1 MEFQFERPKEN
12 KTTVKFINI
21 CNYCLRAIIYAM
33 VFLLPLFFLRDTV
46 DIFEFNKQYLIWVL
60 TGIAVLVWCFRMI
73 ILEKKMKWR
82 RTPLDIPILIFLA
95 INVLIAMF
103 SVDKYVSLWGN
114 YGTFSESLI
123 NIFAMAVLYF
133 VITNNL

>member
-1 MEFQFERPKEN
+1 MDFQFERPKEN
-12 KTTVKFINI
+12 QTAIKFIHI

-33 VFLLPLFFLRDTV
+33 VLLLPLFFLRDTV

-60 TGIAVLVWCFRMI
+60 TGIAVLVWWFRMI

-82 RTPLDIPILIFLA
+82 RTPLDAPILIFLA

-123 NIFAMAVLYF
+123 NVFAMAVLYF